1 MKLLVMPVVLGTLII
16 ATLSPS
22 AVAGDW
28 PMWRHNAGRT
38 AFSPEELPA
47 QLHPQWI
54 RQYSHREPVWDDAL
68 NQDLMPLDR
77 VFEPIVLGD
86 ILYIGF
92 NDRDKV
98 VALDIHTGVQK
109 WAFFAD
115 GPVRLPLAGR
125 RNRLYFTSDDGYLYC
140 LAADTGALRWK
151 FRGGPADRK
160 ILGNKRLISTW
171 PARGGV
177 VIYGDV
183 VYFAASIWPFM
194 GTFIYALDAETGRVI
209 WRNEGTAA
217 DYQNQPHNSPAFAGV
232 APQGAIVALADRLL
246 ISGGRSV
253 PACFDRRTGKLLY
266 YHLAEYNKTGGA
278 FVAADER
285 RFFNHY
291 RDRETDLYDVESG
304 KVVAR
309 RAGRYPVLA
318 RFAYYT
324 SGDSISIRDPREP
337 TQPQFTLKVDAT
349 GDLIRAGSRLYAG
362 GDGQIAAVDL
372 LWNPE
377 LRIRRLRTAW
387 VQKVEGKVERLVA
400 ANGMLF
406 AVTLDGK
413 LIAFGKER
421 IRVKTL
427 PENAGAPQVPPRAA
441 EQARAILEHT
451 GARNGYAL
459 VYGAGNGDFLAAL
472 ALLSDLDIVAV
483 EPRAERVAE
492 LRRRFDRWGLLG
504 KRVHLLVGTPDTFE
518 APPYM
523 ASLIVLADG
532 GDRWQNNESL
542 KKMVRSVRPYGG
554 KIWLPS
560 GAARPAFLARL
571 LASTDGPTLAARSL
585 PSGVVLSKDGPLPG
599 AANWTHQYG
608 NVANTVKSDDGLV
621 KLPLGVL
628 WFGGVSNIDVLP
640 RHGHGPPEQIVDGR
654 LIIEGMDAISA
665 RDVYTGRVLW
675 KTPLDKSDTFGQY
688 YDESHQDLPLTVITN
703 QRHIPG
709 ANARGTNFVATSDWV
724 YVIQGS
730 RCQVLDITTGEMKK
744 VFSLPAEKGAEP
756 ARWGYIGVS
765 RDRLIAGRDFVPF
778 ASAFPQAA
786 MSPEETAALTERER
800 TRLKEFGG
808 FDVTASRS
816 LVVMDRH
823 NGSVKWTLN
832 ARYGFIHN
840 AITASDQVL
849 FCLDKLPPALEKRL
863 QRRGREAPSD
873 YRMLALDLETGRV
886 LWERNTGVFGSWLSY
901 SQDHARIL
909 QATRPSRDMVTD
921 EPGERMAVFVASSGT
936 PVWDKPIKYN
946 NPPILY
952 HDQIIT
958 DRAAYKLAT
967 GERKLSVDPVT
978 GEERPWSYARAYG
991 CNYNIASE
999 HLLSFRS
1006 AAAGFYDLVADS
1018 GTGNLGG
1025 FRSGCTSNLIAAAG
1039 VLNAP
1044 DYTRTCQCSYQNQT
1058 SLAFIHMPELEYWTA
1073 NDFAWNG
1080 KRVHRIGINLN
1091 APGDRVAPDGT
1102 LWVDFPS
1109 VGGKSPDLPIQ
1120 FDPAKTRTVR
1130 RHALTLQPNGHEW
1143 VAASGLAGPLK
1154 LKITL
1159 SGEPSDT
1166 VLYTV
1171 KLHFAEIENKKP
1183 GQRLFNVRLQGR
1195 EVLRGFD
1202 IAQAAG
1208 GVDKP
1213 VVKSFAKIPVKDAL
1227 TVECLPVSPGA
1238 GTPPLLCGI
1247 EVILED

>member
-1 MKLLVMPVVLGTLII
+1 MKLPVIPVFLGTWIV
-16 ATLSPS
+16 ATLPPP
-22 AVAGDW
+22 AAAGDW
-28 PMWRHNAGRT
+28 PMWRYDAGRT
-38 AFSPEELPA
+38 ASSPEELPA
-47 QLHPQWI
+47 ELHPQWI
-54 RQYSHREPVWDDAL
+54 RQYSQREPVWDDAL
-68 NQDLMPLDR
+68 NQDLMPFDR
-77 VFEPIVLGD
+77 VFEPVVLGD
-86 ILYIGF
+86 TLYIGF

-98 VALDIHTGVQK
+98 VALDARTGVQK

-125 RNRLYFTSDDGYLYC
+125 RNSLYFTSDDGYLYC
-140 LAADTGALRWK
+140 LAADTGTLRWK

-177 VIYGDV
+177 VLYGDA

-194 GTFIYALDAETGRVI
+194 GTFIYALDAESGKVI
-209 WRNEGTAA
+209 WRNEGTGA
-217 DYQNQPHNSPAFAGV
+217 DYQNQPHNSPAFAGI
-232 APQGAIVALADRLL
+232 APQGAMAALADRLL
-246 ISGGRSV
+246 IPGGRSV
-253 PACFDRRTGKLLY
+253 PACFDRHTGKLLY

-278 FVAADER
+278 FVAADES
-285 RFFNHY
+285 RFFNHE
-291 RDRETDLYDVESG
+291 RDRETDLYDVETG

-318 RFAYYT
+318 KDAYYT
-324 SGDSISIRDPREP
+324 SGESIHIRDASGP
-337 TQPQFTLKVDAT
+337 TKPQFTLKVDAT

-362 GDGQIAAVDL
+362 GNGQIAAVDL

-377 LRIRRLRTAW
+377 LKVRRLSTAW
-387 VQKVEGKVERLVA
+387 VQRVEGKVERLVA

-421 IRVKTL
+421 IPVRKHLEKVDT
-427 PENAGAPQVPPRAA
+427 PQVPPRGV
-441 EQARAILEHT
+441 EQARAILEQT
-451 GARNGYAL
+451 GASNGYAL
-459 VYGAGNGDFLAAL
+459 VYGAGNGDLLAAL

-483 EPRAERVAE
+483 EPRAARVAE
-492 LRRRFDRWGLLG
+492 LRRRFDAWGLAG
-504 KRVHLLVGTPDTFE
+504 KRVHLLEGTPDTFE

-532 GDRWQNNESL
+532 GDGWENDTSL

-560 GAARPAFLARL
+560 GAARPALLARL
-571 LASTDGPTLAARSL
+571 IASTDGPTLAARSL
-585 PSGVVLSKDGPLPG
+585 ASGVVLSKDGPLPG

-654 LIIEGMDAISA
+654 LVIEGIDALSA

-688 YDESHQDLPLTVITN
+688 YDETHQDLPLTVITN
-703 QRHIPG
+703 QQHIPG

-724 YVIQGS
+724 YVLQGS
-730 RCQVLDITTGEMKK
+730 RCHALDITTGGMKK
-744 VFSLPAEKGAEP
+744 VFTLPAENGAEP
-756 ARWGYIGVS
+756 ARWGYLGVS
-765 RDRLIAGRDFVPF
+765 RDSLIAGRDFVPF
-778 ASAFPQAA
+778 ASAFPQTAV
-786 MSPEETAALTERER
+786 SPEEAAALPQRER
-800 TRLKEFGG
+800 TNLKLFGG

-823 NGSVKWTLN
+823 SGSVKWTLK

-849 FCLDKLPPALEKRL
+849 FCLDKLPPALEKMLR
-863 QRRGREAPSD
+863 RRGREAPSD
-873 YRMLALDLETGRV
+873 YRMLAVDLETGRV
-886 LWERNTGVFGSWLSY
+886 LWERNTDVFGSWLSY
-901 SQDHARIL
+901 SKEHDRIL
-909 QATRPSRDMVTD
+909 QANRPSSDMVTD
-921 EPGERMAVFVASSGT
+921 ERGERMAVYVASSGNL
-936 PVWDKPIKYN
+936 VWDRPIKYN

-958 DRAAYKLAT
+958 DRASFKLAT
-967 GERKLSVDPVT
+967 GERKLSADPLT
-978 GEERPWSYARAYG
+978 GEEMPWSYARAYG

-1006 AAAGFYDLVADS
+1006 AAAGFYDLVS
-1018 GTGNLGG
+1018 EGGTGNLGG
-1025 FRSGCTSNLIAAAG
+1025 FKSGCTSNLIAAGG

-1058 SLAFIHMPELEYWTA
+1058 SLAFIHMPELECWTS
-1073 NDFAWNG
+1073 NDSAWNG

-1102 LWVDFPS
+1102 LWLDFPS

-1120 FDPAKTRTVR
+1120 FDPANTRAVR
-1130 RHALTLQPNGHEW
+1130 RHALTLQPDGYEW

-1159 SGEPSDT
+1159 SGELSNT
-1166 VLYTV
+1166 VSYTV
-1171 KLHFAEIENKKP
+1171 KLYFAEIEDKKP
-1183 GQRLFNVRLQGR
+1183 GERLFNVRLQGR

-1202 IAQAAG
+1202 IAQEAG

-1213 VVKSFAKIPVKDAL
+1213 VIKTFAKIPVKDAL
-1227 TVECLPVSPGA
+1227 TVECLPVSPETGA
-1238 GTPPLLCGI
+1238 PPLLCGI
-1247 EVILED
+1247 EVILEY

>member
-1 MKLLVMPVVLGTLII
+1 
-16 ATLSPS
+16 
-22 AVAGDW
+22 
-28 PMWRHNAGRT
+28 MWRHNAGRT

-54 RQYSHREPVWDDAL
+54 RQYSQREPVWDDAL

-77 VFEPIVLGD
+77 VFEPIVLGNT
-86 ILYIGF
+86 LYIGF

-98 VALDIHTGVQK
+98 VALDIHTGAQK

-177 VIYGDV
+177 VLYGGV

-194 GTFIYALDAETGRVI
+194 GTFIYALDAETGSVI
-209 WRNEGTAA
+209 WRNEGTGA
-217 DYQNQPHNSPAFAGV
+217 DYITQPHNSPAFAGL
-232 APQGAIVALADRLL
+232 APQGAMVALADRLL
-246 ISGGRSV
+246 IPGGRSV
-253 PACFDRRTGKLLY
+253 PACFDRRSGKLLY
-266 YHLAEYNKTGGA
+266 YHLAAYNKTGGA

-291 RDRETDLYDVESG
+291 RDRETDVYDVETG
-304 KVVAR
+304 KSVAR
-309 RAGRYPVLA
+309 RIGKYPVLA
-318 RFAYYT
+318 GSVYYT
-324 SGDSISIRDPREP
+324 SGDSIGIRDAREP
-337 TQPQFTLKVDAT
+337 AKPQFTLKVDAT

-362 GDGQIAAVDL
+362 GDGQIAAVDIVRIPAL
-372 LWNPE
+372 K
-377 LRIRRLRTAW
+377 LRTLRTAW
-387 VQKVEGKVERLVA
+387 VQKVPGKVERLVA

-427 PENAGAPQVPPRAA
+427 PENAGAPQVPPQAA
-441 EQARAILEHT
+441 EQARAIIEQT
-451 GARNGYAL
+451 GAKNGYAL

-483 EPRAERVAE
+483 EPRAERVLE

-504 KRVHLLVGTPDTFE
+504 KRVHLLAGTPDTFA

-523 ASLIVLADG
+523 ASLVVLADG
-532 GDRWQNNESL
+532 GDRWGDNESL
-542 KKMVRSVRPYGG
+542 KRMVRSVRPYGG
-554 KIWLPS
+554 KIWLS
-560 GAARPAFLARL
+560 AEAARPAFLDRL
-571 LASTDGPTLAARSL
+571 LASTDGPKLATRSL
-585 PSGVVLSKDGPLPG
+585 ASAVMLSKEGPLPG

-675 KTPLDKSDTFGQY
+675 KAPLDKSDSFGQY
-688 YDESHQDLPLTVITN
+688 YDETHQDLPLKVITN
-703 QRHIPG
+703 QVHIPG

-724 YVIQGS
+724 YVVQGS
-730 RCQVLDITTGEMKK
+730 RCHALDLTTGEVKK
-744 VFSLPAEKGAEP
+744 VFSLPADNGAEP

-765 RDRLIAGRDFVPF
+765 GDRLIAGRDFVPF
-778 ASAFPQAA
+778 ASIFSGTATI
-786 MSPEETAALTERER
+786 PEKTAALTEQQQAK
-800 TRLKEFGG
+800 LAVSDV
-808 FDVTASRS
+808 FDLTASRS

-823 NGSVKWTLN
+823 DGSVKWTLK

-840 AITASDQVL
+840 AITASDQAL
-849 FCLDKLPPALEKRL
+849 FCLDKLPPALERGL
-863 QRRGREAPSD
+863 RRRGREAPSG
-873 YRMLALDLETGRV
+873 YRLLALDLETGRV

-901 SQDHARIL
+901 SQERDRLL
-909 QATRPSRDMVTD
+909 QATRPSRDMIAD
-921 EPGERMAVFVASSGT
+921 ETGERMAVYVASSGT
-936 PVWDKPIKYN
+936 LVWDRPVKYN

-952 HDQIIT
+952 HDEIMT

-967 GERKLSVDPVT
+967 GEPKRSVDPVT
-978 GEERPWSYARAYG
+978 GEERLWSYTRAYG

-1058 SLAFIHMPELEYWTA
+1058 SLAFIHMPELEYWTT
-1073 NDFAWNG
+1073 NDFAWDG
-1080 KRVHRIGINLN
+1080 KRVRRIGINLN
-1091 APGDRVAPDGT
+1091 APGDRVAADGT
-1102 LWVDFPS
+1102 LWLDFPS
-1109 VGGKSPDLPIQ
+1109 VGGKSPDLPIE
-1120 FDPAKTRTVR
+1120 FSAAKTHPVR
-1130 RHALTLQPNGHEW
+1130 SHALTLQPNGYEW
-1143 VAASGLAGPLK
+1143 VAASGLTGPLR

-1159 SGEPSDT
+1159 SREPANS
-1166 VLYTV
+1166 VFYTV
-1171 KLHFAEIENKKP
+1171 KLHFAELENKKP
-1183 GQRLFNVRLQGR
+1183 GERLFNVRLQGS
-1195 EVLRGFD
+1195 EVLHGFD

-1213 VVKSFAKIPVKDAL
+1213 VVKTFAKIPVKDAL
-1227 TVECLPVSPGA
+1227 TVECLPASPEA
-1238 GTPPLLCGI
+1238 GSPPLLCGI